1 MDQHFN
7 TRIQN
12 KYDTYAQWTANNIIP
27 KQGEL
32 CVVVVPAS
40 SGVIPQEPAVLFKV
54 GDGTSHFNDLPFI
67 TAKAGDIYA
76 WAKAENKPTYAA
88 SEIQNLTEFIKQQDT
103 DTQYKIEA
111 SVENPRQFVLYV
123 KSTGGD
129 FVAQDTIT
137 IPDTIYTL
145 VEGDTDGTVKFN
157 DTNVPVHGLKSA
169 AYKNASDFDSAGAAD
184 SKDTAIAAAQATAD
198 NHIANKENPHS
209 VTAAQVGAD
218 PQGSADTALQ
228 TAKSYAD
235 EQIQTHNTAE
245 DVHANKGWITS
256 GSGLPSTPAKI
267 NADTLGGV
275 PASGYAQAQ
284 HMQPIEQGGTNATS
298 VEQARVNLGVE
309 AKHISSTVTLTSSGW
324 LDNSQMVNV
333 SGMTAILDVVIGP
346 VPDSYENW
354 VKFGVYCSAQGEGT
368 LTFICK
374 KIPDTE
380 LTANLLIL
388 RG

>member
-88 SEIQNLTEFIKQQDT
+88 SEIQNLAEFIKQQDT

-209 VTAAQVGAD
+209 VTAAQVGAAEAVH
-218 PQGSADTALQ
+218 SHVKADISDFAHTHTKADISDFPTEMAPTAH
-228 TAKSYAD
+228 
-235 EQIQTHNTAE
+235 THNTR
-245 DVHANKGWITS
+245 D
-256 GSGLPSTPAKI
+256 I
-267 NADTLGGV
+267 NAGTLDAARLPVV
-275 PASGYAQAQ
+275 PVDK
-284 HMQPIEQGGTNATS
+284 GGTGATTS
-298 VEQARVNLGVE
+298 EQARANLGAASADHTHTPE
-309 AKHISSTVTLTSSGW
+309 AIGAAPTSHTHTLESIGAAPAYTYGTTDLTAGSSPLAT
-324 LDNSQMVNV
+324 
-333 SGMTAILDVVIGP
+333 
-346 VPDSYENW
+346 
-354 VKFGVYCSAQGEGT
+354 GT
-368 LTFICK
+368 LYFVY
-374 KIPDTE
+374 E
-380 LTANLLIL
+380 
-388 RG
+388 